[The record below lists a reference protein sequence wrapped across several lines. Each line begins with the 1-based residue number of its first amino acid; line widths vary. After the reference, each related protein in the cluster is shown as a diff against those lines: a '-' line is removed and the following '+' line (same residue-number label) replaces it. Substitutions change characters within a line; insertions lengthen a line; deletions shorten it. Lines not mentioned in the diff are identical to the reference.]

1 MTRYTTYPKL
11 DTEDLQILSYG
22 RSKFF
27 TFLFFM
33 IQISRI
39 RPCENNKSCSILHNK
54 SNKICFEIFRI
65 FYEFLRILQ
74 VSAQG
79 SSLLKIQFAPKP
91 LEKLNASQI
100 YPWITVSTL
109 ERIGTKQ
116 FGPWGRRVAGS
127 PEFRRRARAGNDSGS
142 SMCSPRIDWW
152 SRLGQKRRRHE
163 SSTAAG
169 GGTRGGAVSGEDA
182 ARGGQ
187 GAGRGC

>member
-1 MTRYTTYPKL
+1 MLK
-11 DTEDLQILSYG
+11 
-22 RSKFF
+22 
-27 TFLFFM
+27 
-33 IQISRI
+33 ISRI
-39 RPCENNKSCSILHNK
+39 RPCQYNKSCSIFHHE
-54 SNKICFEIFRI
+54 SSKICFLIFRI

-109 ERIGTKQ
+109 ERVGTKQ
-116 FGPWGRRVAGS
+116 FVPWGRRAAGS
-127 PEFRRRARAGNDSGS
+127 PEFRRLRRRARAGNGSGS

-152 SRLGQKRRRHE
+152 PRLGQKRHRCG
-163 SSTAAG
+163 SSTSAG
-169 GGTRGGAVSGEDA
+169 GGSRGGAVSGEDA

-187 GAGRGC
+187 GAGRGCQESAREGAK